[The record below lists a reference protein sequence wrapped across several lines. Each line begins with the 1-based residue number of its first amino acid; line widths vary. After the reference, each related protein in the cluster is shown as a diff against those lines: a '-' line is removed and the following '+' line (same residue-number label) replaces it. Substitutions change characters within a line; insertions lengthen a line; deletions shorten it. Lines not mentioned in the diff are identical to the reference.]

1 MILFGAIGCILMYAY
16 LTMQPQPPIAVFYGA
31 CIFLIIAL
39 GDLLLE
45 MME

>member
-1 MILFGAIGCILMYAY
+1 MILFGVIGALLMYAY
-16 LTMQPQPPIAVFYGA
+16 LAMEPQPPIAVFYGA

-39 GDLLLE
+39 GDLLFE